1 MEGPEQAWGPYV
13 FGGRTG
19 QESEIRWQEWRGEFM
34 LQKSYREVNAR
45 RFWQRRQRPGCKWG
59 KETLEHYT
67 GAAVPRILAEGCLRG
82 QGLGLRV

>member
-1 MEGPEQAWGPYV
+1 M
-13 FGGRTG
+13 
-19 QESEIRWQEWRGEFM
+19 
-34 LQKSYREVNAR
+34 QKSYREVNAR
-45 RFWQRRQRPGCKWG
+45 RFWQRRQRPDCEWG

>member
-1 MEGPEQAWGPYV
+1 MARAV
-13 FGGRTG
+13 GGV
-19 QESEIRWQEWRGEFM
+19 M

-59 KETLEHYT
+59 KETLEHHM

-82 QGLGLRV
+82 EGLGLRV